1 MPINSITARKLSRD
15 RQSKQIRELIRRG
28 PVLPVYYEIHSGI
41 MNYRTG
47 QWISHDNVDI
57 VRTLSS
63 ARAELAWRLRHPTPG
78 QNAAYLKR
86 RYGHGNQNT
95 AETMESIR

>member
-1 MPINSITARKLSRD
+1 MPINSITAHRRALD
-15 RQSKQIRELIRRG
+15 RQSKQIRDLIHRG

-47 QWISHDNVDI
+47 TWISHDKVDI
-57 VRTLSS
+57 VITLSS
-63 ARAELAWRLRHPTPG
+63 ARAELAWRFRHPTPG

-86 RYGHGNQNT
+86 RYKHGHKN
-95 AETMESIR
+95 ASEAMESIR

>member
-1 MPINSITARKLSRD
+1 MAIDSITAHRRALA
-15 RQSKQIRELIRRG
+15 RQSKQIRELLHRG

-63 ARAELAWRLRHPTPG
+63 ARAELAWRFRHPTPG

-86 RYGHGNQNT
+86 RYEHGNQNT
-95 AETMESIR
+95 AKTMESLH

>member
-1 MPINSITARKLSRD
+1 MPINSITAHQRALA
-15 RQSKQIRELIRRG
+15 RQSKQIRELLYRG

-41 MNYRTG
+41 MDYRTG
-47 QWISHDNVDI
+47 HWISHDNVDI

-63 ARAELAWRLRHPTPG
+63 ARAELAWRFRHPTPG

-86 RYGHGNQNT
+86 RYEHGHQNVSK
-95 AETMESIR
+95 TMESIS